1 MKQPRPFSGMRK
13 FLILWAG
20 QSLSSLGT
28 SMTNFAL
35 IIWAY
40 QQKGTASSVAF
51 LSVFSYLPSILFCF
65 VAGTLADRWNKKRI
79 MLCSDLV
86 AALGTVA
93 IFILHSTGRLRVEY
107 LYGINFILS
116 LMNAFQNPASYVAV
130 SLITPKEHYV
140 RANGLFSLSNSMMTI
155 LTPALATAVLS
166 FAGMHAILI
175 IDLLTFAVAF
185 CSLLFF
191 IKLPV
196 IPIEPGAVKE
206 GFVRSCLAGLRFL
219 RKHGPLL
226 RIILF
231 FSFVNL
237 LASMGGNGMISVLIL
252 ARTGGNQA
260 ALGWVTSAIG
270 AGTLAGSVLVTFA
283 KPAKRRTTVIF
294 LACALSFLL
303 CDTLWALGQ
312 TLPVWIF
319 AAFAGNLPLP
329 FLSGNMTAIMRTHV
343 PIHMQGRVF
352 SARDTLQFSTIPLGY
367 FLGGVCADHLLEPL
381 MHTASP
387 LQQLLSPLVGTGAGS
402 GVAVIFLFSGAI
414 GCAASLLAWKDPRY
428 KPLDADGVTC

>member
-1 MKQPRPFSGMRK
+1 MKQPQPFSGMRN

-20 QSLSSLGT
+20 QSFSTLGT

-65 VAGTLADRWNKKRI
+65 IAGTLADRWDKKRI

-86 AALGTVA
+86 AALGTVT
-93 IFILHSTGRLRVEY
+93 IFILHSTSTLRVEY

-140 RANGLFSLSNSMMTI
+140 RANGLFSLSNSIMTI

-166 FAGMHAILI
+166 FAGIRAVFI
-175 IDLLTFAVAF
+175 IDLFTFVIAF

-191 IKLPV
+191 IKLPATPV
-196 IPIEPGAVKE
+196 DPTAVKE
-206 GFVRSCLAGLRFL
+206 GFARSCLAGLRFL
-219 RKHGPLL
+219 RRHAPLL

-231 FSFVNL
+231 FSFINL
-237 LASMGGNGMISVLIL
+237 LASMGGNGMVSVLIL
-252 ARTGGNQA
+252 ARTGGNQT

-283 KPAKRRTTVIF
+283 KPAKRRTAVIF
-294 LACALSFLL
+294 LACAVSFLL
-303 CDTLWALGQ
+303 CDFLWALGR
-312 TLPVWIF
+312 TLPVWVF

-329 FLSGNMTAIMRTHV
+329 FLSGNLTAIMRTHV

-352 SARDTLQFSTIPLGY
+352 SARDTLQYSTIPLGY
-367 FLGGVCADHLLEPL
+367 FLGGICADHVFEPL
-381 MHTASP
+381 MRTASP
-387 LQQLLSPLVGTGAGS
+387 VQQFLSALVGTGNGS
-402 GVAVIFLFSGAI
+402 GVAVIFLFSSVI
-414 GCAASLLAWKDPRY
+414 GCAASVLAWRDPRY
-428 KPLDADGVTC
+428 RPLDADNVT